1 MEQIQDN
8 SLTIHKCIWDITAY
22 ILTKP
27 DISIDIYYNSANI
40 FGVQVIDN
48 KFKDTN
54 IINAFEYTKC
64 KNRHSYI
71 EQIVDII
78 NNISEY
84 IQLQVSI
91 DNTPFDIQSVLTA
104 WNEKRKLK
112 INIINNTLLP
122 YYENYSSVMLFYN
135 FMFDMETMNQALSNH
150 HWLKALEE
158 TKDSDGIYD
167 WPKNID
173 DIKDCLEPLNPRGIS
188 ITIELIES
196 DYAGPCNTS
205 EEDLTD
211 NNDDIDDEDKYIDDE
226 KYITV
231 KLFINMDTGMIEISV
246 IEHVPVIWYAPTM
259 DITYND
265 KKVLEGAYSLT
276 ASPSASTVIEN
287 DLIKAK
293 TFNDC
298 TKIVYKL
305 KDLIDIL
312 TDVAYR
318 N

>member
-1 MEQIQDN
+1 MEIHDN
-8 SLTIHKCIWDITAY
+8 SLTIHKCIWDITTY

-27 DISIDIYYNSANI
+27 DVSIDIYYNSANI

-48 KFKDTN
+48 KFKDTSM
-54 IINAFEYTKC
+54 INVFEYTSYKDQC
-64 KNRHSYI
+64 RYI
-71 EQIVDII
+71 EQIIDVIDKIG
-78 NNISEY
+78 EY
-84 IQLQVSI
+84 IQLQISI
-91 DNTPFDIQSVLTA
+91 DNMPVDTQSILTA
-104 WNEKRKLK
+104 WSETDNLK

-122 YYENYSSVMLFYN
+122 YYENYSSVMLFYD
-135 FMFDMETMNQALSNH
+135 FLFDMKTMNQALSNH

-158 TKDSDGIYD
+158 TKDSDYIYD
-167 WPKNID
+167 WPKDID
-173 DIKDCLEPLNPRGIS
+173 DIKDCLEPLNPCGIS
-188 ITIELIES
+188 ITIELTES

-211 NNDDIDDEDKYIDDE
+211 NNDDIDDEDKCIDDE

-231 KLFINMDTGMIEISV
+231 KLFINMNTGMIEISV
-246 IEHVPVIWYAPTM
+246 TKHVPVIWYAPTM

-265 KKVLEGAYSLT
+265 KKVLKSAYSLT

-287 DLIKAK
+287 DLIQAK

>member
-8 SLTIHKCIWDITAY
+8 SLTIHKCIWDITTY

-27 DISIDIYYNSANI
+27 DISIDIYYNGANI

-54 IINAFEYTKC
+54 IINAFEYTSYKDQC
-64 KNRHSYI
+64 KYI
-71 EQIVDII
+71 EQIIDII
-78 NNISEY
+78 DKIGEY
-84 IQLQVSI
+84 IQLQMSI
-91 DNTPFDIQSVLTA
+91 DNMPVDTQSILTA
-104 WNEKRKLK
+104 WSKTDSLK

-158 TKDSDGIYD
+158 TKDSDCIYD
-167 WPKNID
+167 WPKDID
-173 DIKDCLEPLNPRGIS
+173 DIKDCLEPLNPRSIS
-188 ITIELIES
+188 ITIELTES
-196 DYAGPCNTS
+196 DYADPCNTS
-205 EEDLTD
+205 EENLTD
-211 NNDDIDDEDKYIDDE
+211 NNDDIDDE

-231 KLFINMDTGMIEISV
+231 KLFINMDTDMIEV
-246 IEHVPVIWYAPTM
+246 TVTEHVPVIWYAPTM

-265 KKVLEGAYSLT
+265 KKILKSAYSLT
-276 ASPSASTVIEN
+276 SSPSASTVIEN

-293 TFNDC
+293 TYTDC
-298 TKIVYKL
+298 TKVVYKL

-312 TDVAYR
+312 TDVAY
-318 N
+318 NN

>member
-1 MEQIQDN
+1 MEQLQDN
-8 SLTIHKCIWDITAY
+8 SLTIHKCIWDITTY
-22 ILTKP
+22 ILTKT

-40 FGVQVIDN
+40 FSVQVIDN

-54 IINAFEYTKC
+54 IINAFEYTSYKDQC
-64 KNRHSYI
+64 KYI
-71 EQIVDII
+71 EQIIDVIDKIG
-78 NNISEY
+78 EY
-84 IQLQVSI
+84 IQLQMSI
-91 DNTPFDIQSVLTA
+91 GNVPIDTQSILTA
-104 WNEKRKLK
+104 WSETDNLK
-112 INIINNTLLP
+112 ISIINNTLLP
-122 YYENYSSVMLFYN
+122 YYENYSSVILFYN

-158 TKDSDGIYD
+158 TKDSDCIYD
-167 WPKNID
+167 WPKDID
-173 DIKDCLEPLNPRGIS
+173 DIKDCLEPLNPCGIS
-188 ITIELIES
+188 ITVELTES

-231 KLFINMDTGMIEISV
+231 KLFINMDTGMIEITV
-246 IEHVPVIWYAPTM
+246 TEHVPVIWYAPTM
-259 DITYND
+259 DITYNN

>member
-1 MEQIQDN
+1 MEIHDN
-8 SLTIHKCIWDITAY
+8 SLTIHKCIWDITTY
-22 ILTKP
+22 ILTKL
-27 DISIDIYYNSANI
+27 DVSIDIYYNSANI

-48 KFKDTN
+48 KFKNTN
-54 IINAFEYTKC
+54 IINSFEYTSYKDQC
-64 KNRHSYI
+64 KYI
-71 EQIVDII
+71 EQIIDVIDKIG
-78 NNISEY
+78 EY
-84 IQLQVSI
+84 IQLQISI
-91 DNTPFDIQSVLTA
+91 DNMPVDTQSILTA
-104 WNEKRKLK
+104 WSETDNLK
-112 INIINNTLLP
+112 ISIINNTLLP

-158 TKDSDGIYD
+158 TKESDGIYD
-167 WPKNID
+167 WPKDID

-196 DYAGPCNTS
+196 DDAYPCDTS

-211 NNDDIDDEDKYIDDE
+211 NNDDIDDEDKCIDDE
-226 KYITV
+226 KYITIN
-231 KLFINMDTGMIEISV
+231 LFINKDTGMIEVSIT
-246 IEHVPVIWYAPTM
+246 EHVPVIWYAPTM

-265 KKVLEGAYSLT
+265 KKVLKNAYSLT
-276 ASPSASTVIEN
+276 SSSSASTVIEN

-298 TKIVYKL
+298 TKVVYKL
-305 KDLIDIL
+305 KDLIDII
-312 TDVAYR
+312 TNVAYR

>member
-1 MEQIQDN
+1 MEIQDN
-8 SLTIHKCIWDITAY
+8 SLTIHKCIWDITTY

-27 DISIDIYYNSANI
+27 DISIDIYYNGANI

-48 KFKDTN
+48 KFKDTS
-54 IINAFEYTKC
+54 IINAFEYTSYKDQC
-64 KNRHSYI
+64 RYI
-71 EQIVDII
+71 EQIVDVIDKI
-78 NNISEY
+78 GEH
-84 IQLQVSI
+84 IQLQMSI
-91 DNTPFDIQSVLTA
+91 DNVPIDTQSILAA
-104 WNEKRKLK
+104 WNNTKRLK

-158 TKDSDGIYD
+158 TKDSDCIYD
-167 WPKNID
+167 WPKDID
-173 DIKDCLEPLNPRGIS
+173 DIKDCLEPLNPRSIS
-188 ITIELIES
+188 ITIELTES
-196 DYAGPCNTS
+196 DYADPCNTS
-205 EEDLTD
+205 EENLTD

-231 KLFINMDTGMIEISV
+231 ELFINMDTDMIEISV
-246 IEHVPVIWYAPTM
+246 TEHVPVIWYAPTM

-265 KKVLEGAYSLT
+265 KKVLKSAYSLT
-276 ASPSASTVIEN
+276 SSQSASTVIEN

>member
-1 MEQIQDN
+1 MEIHDN
-8 SLTIHKCIWDITAY
+8 SLTIHKCIWDITTY

-27 DISIDIYYNSANI
+27 DVSIDIYYNSANI
-40 FGVQVIDN
+40 FGVQIIDN

-54 IINAFEYTKC
+54 IINAFEYTSYKDQC
-64 KNRHSYI
+64 KYI
-71 EQIVDII
+71 EQIVDVIDKI
-78 NNISEY
+78 GEY
-84 IQLQVSI
+84 IQLQISI
-91 DNTPFDIQSVLTA
+91 DNMPVDTQSILTS
-104 WNEKRKLK
+104 WSKTDNLK
-112 INIINNTLLP
+112 ISIINNTLLP

-135 FMFDMETMNQALSNH
+135 FMFDMKTMNQALSNH

-158 TKDSDGIYD
+158 TKDSDCIYD
-167 WPKNID
+167 WPKDIN

-196 DYAGPCNTS
+196 DDAYPCNTS

-211 NNDDIDDEDKYIDDE
+211 NNDDIDDEDKCIDDE
-226 KYITV
+226 KYITIN
-231 KLFINMDTGMIEISV
+231 LFINKDTGMIEVSIT
-246 IEHVPVIWYAPTM
+246 EHVPVIWYAPTM
-259 DITYND
+259 DITYNN
-265 KKVLEGAYSLT
+265 KKVLKGAYSLT

>member
-1 MEQIQDN
+1 MKIHDN
-8 SLTIHKCIWDITAY
+8 SLTIHKCIWDITTY

-27 DISIDIYYNSANI
+27 DVSIDIYYNSANI

-48 KFKDTN
+48 KFKDTS
-54 IINAFEYTKC
+54 IINVFEYTSYKDQC
-64 KNRHSYI
+64 RYI
-71 EQIVDII
+71 EQIIDVIDKIG
-78 NNISEY
+78 EY
-84 IQLQVSI
+84 IQLQMSI
-91 DNTPFDIQSVLTA
+91 DNVPVDTQSILTS
-104 WNEKRKLK
+104 WSKTDNLK
-112 INIINNTLLP
+112 ISIINNTLLP

-135 FMFDMETMNQALSNH
+135 FMFDMKTINQALSNH

-158 TKDSDGIYD
+158 TKDSDCIYD
-167 WPKNID
+167 WPKDIN

-196 DYAGPCNTS
+196 NDVYPCDTS

-211 NNDDIDDEDKYIDDE
+211 NNDDIDDEDKCIDDE
-226 KYITV
+226 KYITIN
-231 KLFINMDTGMIEISV
+231 LFINKDTGMIEVSIT
-246 IEHVPVIWYAPTM
+246 EHVPVIWYAPTM
-259 DITYND
+259 DITYNN

>member
-1 MEQIQDN
+1 MEIQDN
-8 SLTIHKCIWDITAY
+8 SLTIHKYIWDITTY

-27 DISIDIYYNSANI
+27 DISIDIYYNGANI

-54 IINAFEYTKC
+54 IINAFEYTSYKDQC
-64 KNRHSYI
+64 RYI
-71 EQIVDII
+71 EQIVDVIDKI
-78 NNISEY
+78 GEY
-84 IQLQVSI
+84 IQLQISI
-91 DNTPFDIQSVLTA
+91 DNVPVDTQSILAA
-104 WNEKRKLK
+104 WSETDNLK

-158 TKDSDGIYD
+158 TKDSDCIYD
-167 WPKNID
+167 WPKDID

-196 DYAGPCNTS
+196 DDAYPCDTS

-211 NNDDIDDEDKYIDDE
+211 NNDDIDDENKCIDDE

-231 KLFINMDTGMIEISV
+231 KLFINMNTGMIEISV
-246 IEHVPVIWYAPTM
+246 TEHVPVIWYAPTM

-287 DLIKAK
+287 DLIQTK

>member
-54 IINAFEYTKC
+54 IINAFKYTKC

-167 WPKNID
+167 WPKDID

-196 DYAGPCNTS
+196 GYAGPCNTS

-211 NNDDIDDEDKYIDDE
+211 NNNDIDDEDKYIDDE

-231 KLFINMDTGMIEISV
+231 KLFINMDKGMIEISV

-265 KKVLEGAYSLT
+265 KKVLEEAYSLT

-287 DLIKAK
+287 DLIQAK
-293 TFNDC
+293 TFNDY

>member
-1 MEQIQDN
+1 MEQIHDN
-8 SLTIHKCIWDITAY
+8 SLTIHKCIWDITTY

-40 FGVQVIDN
+40 FGVQAIDN
-48 KFKDTN
+48 KFKDTE

-64 KNRHSYI
+64 KDRHSYI
-71 EQIVDII
+71 EQIIDII
-78 NNISEY
+78 NKIGKY

-91 DNTPFDIQSVLTA
+91 DNTSFDIQSILTA
-104 WNEKRKLK
+104 WNNTRRLK

-122 YYENYSSVMLFYN
+122 YYENYSSVMLVYN
-135 FMFDMETMNQALSNH
+135 FMFDMETMNQALNNH

-167 WPKNID
+167 WPKDID

-188 ITIELIES
+188 IEIQLDES
-196 DYAGPCNTS
+196 DYAGPCDES
-205 EEDLTD
+205 EEDLINNID
-211 NNDDIDDEDKYIDDE
+211 NEDEYIDDE

-231 KLFINMDTGMIEISV
+231 KLFINIDTNMIEVAIT
-246 IEHVPVIWYAPTM
+246 EHVPTIWYAPTM
-259 DITYND
+259 YVTYND
-265 KKVLEGAYSLT
+265 KEVLKSTYSLT
-276 ASPSASTVIEN
+276 ASPSASQMIKN

-293 TFNDC
+293 TYNDC
-298 TKIVYKL
+298 TKVVYKL

>member
-8 SLTIHKCIWDITAY
+8 SLTIHKCIWDITTY

-48 KFKDTN
+48 KFKDTSV
-54 IINAFEYTKC
+54 INAFEYTKY
-64 KNRHSYI
+64 KNRCSYI

-78 NNISEY
+78 NKIGKY
-84 IQLQVSI
+84 IQLQVSR
-91 DNTPFDIQSVLTA
+91 DNTPFDTQSILAA
-104 WNEKRKLK
+104 WNNTKRLK

-122 YYENYSSVMLFYN
+122 YYENCSSVILFYN
-135 FMFDMETMNQALSNH
+135 FMFNMETMNQALSNH

-158 TKDSDGIYD
+158 TKDSDCIYD
-167 WPKNID
+167 WPKDID
-173 DIKDCLEPLNPRGIS
+173 DIKDCLEPLNPCGIS
-188 ITIELIES
+188 ITVELTES
-196 DYAGPCNTS
+196 DYASPCTTS
-205 EEDLTD
+205 EENLTD
-211 NNDDIDDEDKYIDDE
+211 NNNDEDDEDVYIDDE

-231 KLFINMDTGMIEISV
+231 KLFINMDTDMIEV
-246 IEHVPVIWYAPTM
+246 TVTEHVPVIWYAPTM
-259 DITYND
+259 DITYNN
-265 KKVLEGAYSLT
+265 KKILEDAYSLT

-293 TFNDC
+293 TYNDC
-298 TKIVYKL
+298 TKVVYKL
-305 KDLIDIL
+305 KDLIDII

>member
-1 MEQIQDN
+1 MEKIQDN
-8 SLTIHKCIWDITAY
+8 SLTIHKCIWDLTTY

-48 KFKDTN
+48 KFKNTE

-64 KNRHSYI
+64 NDRHNYI
-71 EQIVDII
+71 ETIIDII
-78 NNISEY
+78 NKIGEY

-91 DNTPFDIQSVLTA
+91 NNTPFDIQSILTA
-104 WNEKRKLK
+104 WNNTRRLK
-112 INIINNTLLP
+112 INIINKTLLP

-135 FMFDMETMNQALSNH
+135 FMFDMETMNQALNNH
-150 HWLKALEE
+150 HWLKALEK

-167 WPKNID
+167 WPKDID

-188 ITIELIES
+188 IEIQLNES
-196 DYAGPCNTS
+196 DYAGPCDKS
-205 EEDLTD
+205 EENLTD
-211 NNDDIDDEDKYIDDE
+211 NNDDINEEDGYADDE
-226 KYITV
+226 KYITIN
-231 KLFINMDTGMIEISV
+231 LFINKNTGMIEVSIT
-246 IEHVPVIWYAPTM
+246 EHVPVVWYAPTM
-259 DITYND
+259 DVTYND
-265 KKVLEGAYSLT
+265 KKVLKSAYSLT
-276 ASPSASTVIEN
+276 ASQMIEN

-293 TFNDC
+293 TFNDY
-298 TKIVYKL
+298 TKVIYKL

-312 TDVAYR
+312 TDVAYM

>member
-1 MEQIQDN
+1 MEQLQDN
-8 SLTIHKCIWDITAY
+8 SLTIHKCIWDITTY

-27 DISIDIYYNSANI
+27 DVSIDIYYNSANI

-54 IINAFEYTKC
+54 IINAFEYTSYKDQC
-64 KNRHSYI
+64 KYI
-71 EQIVDII
+71 EQIVDVIDKI
-78 NNISEY
+78 GEY
-84 IQLQVSI
+84 IQLQISI
-91 DNTPFDIQSVLTA
+91 DNMPVDTQSILTS
-104 WNEKRKLK
+104 WSKTDNLK
-112 INIINNTLLP
+112 ISIINNTLLP

-158 TKDSDGIYD
+158 TKDSDCIYD
-167 WPKNID
+167 WPKDID
-173 DIKDCLEPLNPRGIS
+173 DIKDCLEPLNPCGIS

-196 DYAGPCNTS
+196 NDAYPCDTS

-211 NNDDIDDEDKYIDDE
+211 NNDDIDNEDKCIDDE
-226 KYITV
+226 KYITIN
-231 KLFINMDTGMIEISV
+231 LFINKNTGMIEVSIT
-246 IEHVPVIWYAPTM
+246 EHVPVIWYAPTM

-287 DLIKAK
+287 DLIQAK